1 MENKEKKKMSKKAIV
16 LIIVGAALAFL
27 LIAAVGGIFTLN
39 KLGFIHLSFGR
50 DAYEAKNAE
59 DEARN
64 FVNALMKSNN
74 KKAFKCVDV
83 VDSDFVT
90 KEDIEKY
97 LPKTEYQDII
107 GAKGKITNIYS
118 GSGLTSKNVYVTI
131 SSGIGKNKNTKS
143 VTVKCVLND
152 DNRWKVDLTEAYVK
166 DWKISV
172 PGSSKVTVD
181 GKDLDEKYKVESDN
195 LYDNYVIPAITKSE
209 KEIKISTD
217 SFGETITKVTPTSSS
232 YVKKI
237 DMEPNDETVKS
248 AYEFVKNTWNAMYK
262 EYVAGSD
269 VSSIT
274 KYFDSSVSQET
285 IEQCYKNGFETL
297 TRGTSNYKYVNYV
310 MTDVVD
316 RKNYQNYVSTNEI
329 VTLNFGYTLN
339 WNWEFPSAN
348 ELRTMNRYSSIR
360 LKKDGDTWKIY
371 DVTDTRLFS
380 YSNQYTKNF

>member
-1 MENKEKKKMSKKAIV
+1 MENKEKKKMSKTAII

-27 LIAAVGGIFTLN
+27 LIAAVGGVFTLN

-50 DAYEAKNAE
+50 DAYEAKTAN

-64 FVNALMKSNN
+64 FVNALMKSDN

-83 VDSDFVT
+83 TESDFVT
-90 KEDIEKY
+90 KEDIENY
-97 LPKTEYQDII
+97 LPKTKYQDII
-107 GAKGKITNIYS
+107 GLKGKITNVTS
-118 GSGLTSKNVYVTI
+118 GDGLTSRNVYVTI
-131 SSGIGKNKNTKS
+131 SSGFGESRDTKS
-143 VTVKCVLND
+143 ITVKCVLND

-172 PGSSKVTVD
+172 PGGSTVTID
-181 GKDLDEKYKVESDN
+181 GKKVDDKYKTESKT
-195 LYDNYVIPAITKSE
+195 LYDNYTIPAIVKSE
-209 KEIKISTD
+209 KEVKISTE
-217 SFGETITKVTPTSSS
+217 SFGEHTEKVTPSSS
-232 YVKKI
+232 SSARKI
-237 DMEPNDETVKS
+237 EMAPNDETINS

-269 VSSIT
+269 VSSVA

-285 IEQCYKNGFETL
+285 IDSCYKSGFNSL

-329 VTLNFGYTLN
+329 ITLNFGYTLN
-339 WNWEFPSAN
+339 WNWEFPSAS

-360 LKKDGDTWKIY
+360 LKKDGDSWKIY